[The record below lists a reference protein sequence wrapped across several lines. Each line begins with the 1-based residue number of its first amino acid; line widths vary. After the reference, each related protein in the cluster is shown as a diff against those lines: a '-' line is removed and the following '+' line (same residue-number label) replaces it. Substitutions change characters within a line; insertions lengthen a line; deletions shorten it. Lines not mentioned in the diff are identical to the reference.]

1 MSADLLSTLSDA
13 LASNWADHELEDAD
27 WVDQRLQQ
35 RSVMILNSFY
45 HRPMASIPEACGSPA
60 AAKAAYRFL
69 ENSRVSGQEILASHG
84 AQTQQRLASAHLVLA
99 VQDTTS
105 LDHSTHPATEG
116 LGPLNHQRDTTR
128 GFFLHTTLAFSAQR
142 LPLGLIQAQI
152 WARDPEQKGKKK
164 RRAQLPIAE
173 KESQK
178 WLRSYQACAQFQAQ
192 LPQTPIVNIGD
203 RESDIFE
210 LFDLARSTPHGP
222 ALLVRAQQ
230 DRKLAEPEPRR
241 LWDFLDTQPVAGNTT
256 VGIRKQPK
264 HPARTA
270 HLEIRF
276 AAVELQ
282 PPQAWPASRRTDPV
296 RLWAVGAQEV
306 HPPRGIEPVCWL
318 LLTTLPVNNL
328 PEALEKVQWYCL
340 RWEIEVFHK
349 ILKSGCR
356 AEQRQLK
363 SLENLERCLP
373 FDLLVAW
380 RVHLLTR
387 LGRDTPDL
395 PATVAFAPEELQ
407 ALYAF
412 LHPAPPEPPQD
423 LSLQQA
429 TVLVARLGGFL
440 ARKRDG
446 HPGPITLWRGL
457 QRLHDIT
464 WAFCAARSSPSPT
477 RKKNVGKA

>member
-1 MSADLLSTLSDA
+1 LD
-13 LASNWADHELEDAD
+13 
-27 WVDQRLQQ
+27 
-35 RSVMILNSFY
+35 
-45 HRPMASIPEACGSPA
+45 
-60 AAKAAYRFL
+60 
-69 ENSRVSGQEILASHG
+69 NSRVSGQEILASHG
-84 AQTQQRLASAHLVLA
+84 AQTLQRLAQTRLVLA

-116 LGPLNHQRDTTR
+116 LGPLNHRHDTTR
-128 GFFLHTTLAFSAQR
+128 GFFLHTTLAFSAER
-142 LPLGLIQAQI
+142 LPLGLIQAQM
-152 WARDPEQKGKKK
+152 WARDPEQKGKKH
-164 RRAQLPIAE
+164 RRSQLPITA

-178 WLRSYQACAQFQAQ
+178 WLRSYQACAELQAQ
-192 LPQTPIVNIGD
+192 LPQTQMVNIGD

-210 LFDLARSTPHGP
+210 LFDLARCTPQGP

-230 DRKLAEPEPRR
+230 DRKLAEPEQRR

-256 VGIRKQPK
+256 VQIRKQPK

-270 HLEIRF
+270 SLQIRF
-276 AAVELQ
+276 AEVSLQ
-282 PPQAWPASRRTDPV
+282 PPQAWPARRKTDPV
-296 RLWAVGAQEV
+296 TLWAVWAQEV
-306 HPPRGIEPVCWL
+306 HPPQGIEPVCWL
-318 LLTTLPVNNL
+318 LLTTLPVHTL
-328 PEALEKVQWYCL
+328 QQALEKVQWYGL

-363 SLENLERCLP
+363 NLDNLERCLP

-387 LGRDTPDL
+387 LGRDTPCL

-407 ALYAF
+407 ALYSF
-412 LHPAPPEPPQD
+412 LHHAPQEPPAD
-423 LSLQQA
+423 LSLPQA
-429 TVLVARLGGFL
+429 IKMVAQLGGFL
-440 ARKRDG
+440 GRKGDG

-464 WAFCAARSSPSPT
+464 WTYCAARSSPTPA